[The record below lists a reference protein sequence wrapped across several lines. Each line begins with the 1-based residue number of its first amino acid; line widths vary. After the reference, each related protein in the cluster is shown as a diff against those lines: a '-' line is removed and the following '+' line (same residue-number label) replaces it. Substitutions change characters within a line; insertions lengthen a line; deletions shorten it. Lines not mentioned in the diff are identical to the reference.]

1 MIFGDIKQFFSFL
14 KPSNIKKW
22 FKVEYLFLNYFWYY
36 TVCAVLAL
44 FFQWMFPYN
53 LGFPLILYALLYNNA
68 RRYKIS
74 LNGFDLLILINI
86 IWICITWLI
95 NDYPHKPYLTVR
107 AIMGEMAFMMAYWI
121 ARYSDKD
128 YLSIIIE
135 YARKPLVITCIIG
148 VYCFIF
154 EPAWYLKII
163 DSAVTS
169 QGIYNYTKENVID
182 QFKLRSIFSGGYVL
196 GYLCAFAIVY
206 ELFLVFT
213 KKKKQISHFY
223 YHLLFIFL
231 LVITSILAMMRAPL
245 ACTIMGLG
253 IVYGY
258 SVLYADKFR
267 ATVILTGIMV
277 LVGGALLFILQ
288 NVDISDVEVLISKV
302 NQIGDQGNDFVKERL
317 FLQESGSS
325 LFGGGY
331 GRFNAIAYYKFEM
344 PTIPDG
350 EYMKIISEQGYI
362 GLVLMVTPIVLGVIK
377 ALFHF
382 KHLGFELF
390 VLLMLLVCM
399 IGADPLSTSDKHC
412 FLYWL
417 ALGQISRFNVR
428 LTKRVKI
435 KTYKNE

>member
-1 MIFGDIKQFFSFL
+1 MFLGDIKNFFSFL

-22 FKVEYLFLNYFWYY
+22 LKVEYVFLNYFWYY
-36 TVCAVLAL
+36 TICAVLVL
-44 FFQWMFPYN
+44 LFQWRFPFN
-53 LGFPLILYALLYNNA
+53 LGFPLILYTLLFNNV
-68 RRYKIS
+68 RRNKIS
-74 LNGFDLLILINI
+74 LNGFDLLIIINI

-95 NDYPHKPYLTVR
+95 NDYPNKPYLTIR
-107 AIMGEMAFMMAYWI
+107 TIMGELAFMMAYWI
-121 ARYSDKD
+121 ARYSEKD
-128 YLSIIIE
+128 YLGIIIK

-148 VYCFIF
+148 IYCFIF
-154 EPAWYLKII
+154 EPAWYLKIV
-163 DSAVTS
+163 DFAVTS
-169 QGIYNYTKENVID
+169 QGNFNYTKESVMD
-182 QFKLRSIFSGGYVL
+182 QFKLRSIFDGGYVL

-258 SVLYADKFR
+258 SVLYADRIR
-267 ATVILTGIMV
+267 ATIILSGIIV
-277 LVGGALLFILQ
+277 LVSGAIFFILQ
-288 NVDISDVEVLISKV
+288 NVDVSTVEVLFSKV
-302 NQIGDQGNDFVKERL
+302 SQFGDQGNDFIKERL

-350 EYMKIISEQGYI
+350 EYMKIIAEQGYI
-362 GLVLMVTPIVLGVIK
+362 GLVLMLTPIVLGVIK

-412 FLYWL
+412 ILYWL
-417 ALGQISRFNVR
+417 ALGQVSRFNVR
-428 LTKRVKI
+428 LKRSEKI
-435 KTYKNE
+435 KA